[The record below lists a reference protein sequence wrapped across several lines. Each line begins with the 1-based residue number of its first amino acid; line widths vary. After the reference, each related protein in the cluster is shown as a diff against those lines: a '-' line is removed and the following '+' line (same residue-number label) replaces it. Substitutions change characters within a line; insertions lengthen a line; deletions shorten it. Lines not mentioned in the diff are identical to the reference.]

1 MMAEL
6 SEKEIQRYKRQLI
19 IKNFGEKSQ
28 KILKDSII
36 TVFGCGGLGCPT
48 ATYLAASGVGK
59 INLIDFQ
66 MPELSNLNRQVMHF
80 EEDLGKKYKSV
91 SLKEKLQ
98 QINSSIDIESFSLKI
113 DENNINMFKD
123 SDVLVDCLD
132 NFNIRYLLNRFSLK
146 EKIPF
151 VHAAVESFYGQVTT
165 VIPDKTPCISC
176 LFPNV
181 KDKEGEFPII
191 GPTCGVVG
199 SISAMEVIKVLT
211 GIGETL
217 SGKLLKVDLKY
228 MEFETINFNRKEECT
243 DCSEYLFK

>member
-1 MMAEL
+1 MTEL
-6 SEKEIQRYKRQLI
+6 SEKEIKRYSRQLI

-28 KILKDSII
+28 KILKGSTV

-48 ATYLAASGVGK
+48 ATYLAASGIGK

-66 MPELSNLNRQVMHF
+66 KPELSNLNRQVMHF
-80 EEDLGKKYKSV
+80 EKDLGKKDKSV

-98 QINSSIDIESFSLKI
+98 QINSSIEIESFSLII
-113 DENNINMFKD
+113 DENNIGMFKN

-132 NFNIRYLLNRFSLK
+132 NFHIRYLLNRFSLK

-151 VHAAVESFYGQVTT
+151 VHAAVESYYGQVTT
-165 VIPDKTPCISC
+165 LIPDKTPCIRC
-176 LFPNV
+176 LFPNA
-181 KDKEGEFPII
+181 KDKKGEFPII

-199 SISAMEVIKVLT
+199 SISSMEVIKVLT

-217 SGKLLKVDLKY
+217 LGKLLTADLKY
-228 MEFETINFNRKEECT
+228 MEFETINFDRKEECV
-243 DCSEYLFK
+243 DCSEYHSK